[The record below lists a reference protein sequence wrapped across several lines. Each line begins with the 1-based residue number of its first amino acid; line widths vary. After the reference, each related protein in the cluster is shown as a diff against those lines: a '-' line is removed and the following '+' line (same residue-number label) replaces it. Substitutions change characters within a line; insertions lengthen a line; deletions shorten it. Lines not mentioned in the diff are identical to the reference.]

1 VKRFV
6 YLAFPLLL
14 LSIAAAVLTASAAPG
29 AQHVGGAVSVQHC
42 AKVPPRSQRRNRG
55 DRHRRCA
62 TAARPTG
69 TGSAAVAGLDSAPG
83 VEPAPLQPLGP
94 VPAPEPPPLPPP
106 PPPVESEPGEGTAVP
121 ASAQAPERF
130 FAPTS
135 FWNTPV
141 DAAAPLDPDS
151 DEVVAALARQVAV
164 ERAAHIGPAITT
176 REYSVPIYTVPADQ
190 PTVGVRLDSPYRAVA
205 LRAAWSAVPLP
216 ADAEPAA
223 GRDHHLVVW
232 QPSSDRL
239 WEFWHLSA
247 GAEGWQAGWGGA
259 IQGVS
264 ESSGAYGPS
273 AWPGASPTWGATASS
288 LSLPGGLI
296 TLRDLERGRIDHAL
310 AMSVRD
316 VRAQTFFAPALRT
329 DGESTDPGSLPEGA
343 HLRLD
348 PSLDLATLG
357 LPPLALMMAEAAQR
371 YGIFIRDVAANVT
384 FYAQDP
390 VNVGYNP
397 YLGEGGYFEG
407 SYPQALLA
415 DFPWSRLQLL
425 AAGAGS

>member
-14 LSIAAAVLTASAAPG
+14 LAIAATVLSAHAAPG
-29 AQHVGGAVSVQHC
+29 AQHVGGSVTVQRC
-42 AKVPPRSQRRNRG
+42 VKAPSRPQRRTRVE
-55 DRHRRCA
+55 RHRRCA
-62 TAARPTG
+62 AAARPAAAGPAT
-69 TGSAAVAGLDSAPG
+69 AAVLDPAQG
-83 VEPAPLQPLGP
+83 VEPAPAQPLGP
-94 VPAPEPPPLPPP
+94 VPVQKPPPPSS
-106 PPPVESEPGEGTAVP
+106 PPPVETDPGAEPQVP
-121 ASAQAPERF
+121 VTAQAPDRF

-141 DAAAPLDPDS
+141 EAAAPLDPDS
-151 DEVVAALARQVAV
+151 EEVVAALARQVAL
-164 ERAAHIGPAITT
+164 ERIARTGPAITT
-176 REYSVPIYTVPADQ
+176 REYSVPIYTVPAGQ
-190 PTVGVRLDSPYRAVA
+190 PTVPVRLDSPYVA
-205 LRAAWSAVPLP
+205 ASLRAAWSAVPLP
-216 ADAEPAA
+216 AGAEPAD
-223 GRDHHLVVW
+223 GHDHHLVVW

-247 GAEGWQAGWGGA
+247 GADGWEAGWGGA

-296 TLRDLERGRIDHAL
+296 TLRDLERGQIDHAL
-310 AMSVRD
+310 AISVRE
-316 VRAQTFFAPALRT
+316 VRAHTFFAPARRT
-329 DGESTDPGSLPEGA
+329 DGESFDPLSLPEGA

-348 PSLDLATLG
+348 PSLDLAALK
-357 LPPLALMMAEAAQR
+357 LPPLVLMMAEAAQR
-371 YGIFIRDVAANVT
+371 YGIFVRDVAANVT

-390 VNVGYNP
+390 VNVDYNP
-397 YLGEGGYFEG
+397 YLGPGGYFEG

-415 DFPWSRLQLL
+415 SFPWSRLQLL
-425 AAGAGS
+425 AAGADS